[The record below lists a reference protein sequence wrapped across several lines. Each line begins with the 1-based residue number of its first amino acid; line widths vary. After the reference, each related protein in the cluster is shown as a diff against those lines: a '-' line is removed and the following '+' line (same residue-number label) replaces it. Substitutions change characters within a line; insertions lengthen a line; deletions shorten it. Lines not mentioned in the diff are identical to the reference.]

1 MNLPS
6 ALERLVDELAGARG
20 VEAVTLG
27 GSRANGTADASSDWD
42 LGVFYRGDVDLSVVA
57 ARGEVHAPGSW
68 GRLMNGGAWL
78 TIDGAAVDVILRDI
92 DTVAHWSAEAA
103 AGRYELDQLL
113 GHLAGFPTYT
123 LTAEVA
129 LSKVVR
135 GTLAIDSAFTDA
147 LRETATF
154 RWGFQRDFSFEY
166 ARSHAD
172 RGNAVGALGN
182 VTRAV
187 LEEAHRRVCADR
199 RWVLNEKRLLDTA
212 GLGTVSDFLAAH
224 EFGRSPHDMRETIG
238 RIEELVTS

>member
-1 MNLPS
+1 MNLPAS
-6 ALERLVDELAGARG
+6 LDRFIDELASSRG
-20 VEAVTLG
+20 VMAVTIG
-27 GSRANGTADASSDWD
+27 GSRATGTADASSDWD
-42 LGVFYRGDVDLSVVA
+42 LGVFYRGDIDLSALA

-78 TIDGAAVDVILRDI
+78 TIDGVAVDVILRDV
-92 DTVAHWSAEAA
+92 DTVTHWSAEAA

-129 LSKVVR
+129 LSNVVR
-135 GTLAIDSAFTDA
+135 GTLSIDSTFTDA
-147 LRETATF
+147 LHETTMF

-172 RGNAVGALGN
+172 RGNVMGAIGN
-182 VTRAV
+182 VARAV
-187 LEEAHRRVCADR
+187 TEEAHRRMCADR
-199 RWVLNEKRLLDTA
+199 RWVLNEKRLLAAA
-212 GLGTVSDFLAAH
+212 GLDSVSELVATY
-224 EFGRSPHDMRETIG
+224 EFGRSPHDMREAIG

>member
-1 MNLPS
+1 MNLPG
-6 ALERLVDELAGARG
+6 ALERFVDELASSAG
-20 VEAVTLG
+20 VVAVTVG
-27 GSRANGTADASSDWD
+27 GSRATGTNDSSSDWD
-42 LGVFYRGDVDLSVVA
+42 LGVFYRGDVDLSAVA
-57 ARGEVHAPGSW
+57 ARGDVHAPGSW

-78 TIDGAAVDVILRDI
+78 TIEETAVDVILRDV
-92 DTVAHWSAEAA
+92 DVVAHWSAEAA
-103 AGRYELDQLL
+103 AGRYEVDQLL

-135 GTLAIDSAFTDA
+135 GSLAIDTTFTDA
-147 LRETATF
+147 LREVSTF

-182 VTRAV
+182 TARAV
-187 LEEAHRRVCADR
+187 FEEAHRRMCADR
-199 RWVLNEKRLLDTA
+199 RWVLNEKRLLVDA
-212 GLGTVSDFLAAH
+212 GLGGVSELLAAH

-238 RIEELVTS
+238 RIEELVKS